1 MHAYM
6 HAYIAYIRTYISTY
20 IRTGIKIHTH
30 ILTRNLRMF
39 SLADMQARSKCCQR
53 KVLPILSKYA
63 CVKLRNYV
71 DQF

>member
-1 MHAYM
+1 
-6 HAYIAYIRTYISTY
+6 
-20 IRTGIKIHTH
+20 
-30 ILTRNLRMF
+30 MF

-63 CVKLRNYV
+63 YVKLRNYV